1 MYDRTFVT
9 YSSAQTRLVLHVLA
23 KETGKTQIH
32 KKYGASTLQNEEI
45 ETNESI

>member
-1 MYDRTFVT
+1 MYDRTFD
-9 YSSAQTRLVLHVLA
+9 RLVLHVLT

-45 ETNESI
+45 QTNESI